1 MRLSAVVRQG
11 AQAAAQVAQ
20 WFRLARL
27 IVPTTEQTIVVVR
40 ALAERDGLQTSDCII
55 LVAAPEAGRATLPS
69 EVFTAGT
76 IWRDCVVVNPCTG
89 WSPGVLATPPLRRP
103 SRRARQRP
111 AHPSQ
116 IAVGVAFRGRSFFVW
131 GQP

>member
-40 ALAERDGLQTSDCII
+40 ALAERDGLQTSDCAI

-76 IWRDCVVVNPCTG
+76 IWRDCVVADPFMG
-89 WSPGVLATPPLRRP
+89 WSPGTEATPPLRRP
-103 SRRARQRP
+103 SHRAR
-111 AHPSQ
+111 
-116 IAVGVAFRGRSFFVW
+116 
-131 GQP
+131 